1 MSAGTVYVLTN
12 EAMPGLVKI
21 GFTRGDLVRRIKELD
36 RTGVPYA
43 FECFCAF
50 EVSDCAR
57 AEQLLHDVFGD
68 HRIRSNREFFRVAPE
83 RVLSALMLTG
93 GRDVTPSETDVIP
106 DAEELEEI
114 RETKKRADNN
124 TFTAIRIAP
133 GSTLTFSKDPS
144 ITCKV
149 HGDKKVD
156 LDGEILSVS
165 KAAHRVLTRLGYNW
179 STVNGW
185 AYWCYRGKTLSE
197 YFLADENQA
206 A

>member
-1 MSAGTVYVLTN
+1 
-12 EAMPGLVKI
+12 
-21 GFTRGDLVRRIKELD
+21 
-36 RTGVPYA
+36 
-43 FECFCAF
+43 
-50 EVSDCAR
+50 
-57 AEQLLHDVFGD
+57 
-68 HRIRSNREFFRVAPE
+68 
-83 RVLSALMLTG
+83 MLTG

-124 TFTAIRIAP
+124 TFTVIRIAP